1 MYFKYEHD
9 NLKLNEFYDVTKD
22 NENTKISNK

>member
-9 NLKLNEFYDVTKD
+9 NLKLHEFYDVTKD
-22 NENTKISNK
+22 NENTKISK